1 MKLGRQNPQMSTTF
15 DKIHMPTSKGS
26 IFLFLVGKT
35 FSISGMHWLV
45 FRKFKNKMPILQ
57 KRKLYFVFCYITKV
71 GM

>member
-1 MKLGRQNPQMSTTF
+1 MKLSRQNPQMSTTF

-57 KRKLYFVFCYITKV
+57 K
-71 GM
+71 